1 MRRRLGFVLPLLLLA
16 ACSSA
21 PQPPRPVA
29 APPVYGQ
36 ARGIDMALD
45 SRDVA
50 QELKNSGLHFVA
62 RYYRSPLSR
71 LPPLSPDEA
80 RAVSGNG
87 LKLVAIWQYQ
97 SNRPEHFSYER
108 GYADAIMAYYQARA
122 VGQPNGTAIY
132 FAVDYNA
139 PDRDIVG
146 AVQQYF
152 RGVRT
157 ALAAAGGGSPPYR
170 VGVYGSGAVCTY
182 MKGLQLA
189 DYTWLS
195 ASTAWSG
202 SRDYNDWNIRQGMR
216 TTILSFDHD
225 INDARGDYGGFT
237 VPNRYSSL

>member
-1 MRRRLGFVLPLLLLA
+1 MRRLGLVLPLLLLA

-21 PQPPRPVA
+21 PQTRPVT
-29 APPVYGQ
+29 APPVGGR

-50 QELKNSGLHFVA
+50 QELKGSGLHFVA

-71 LPPLSPDEA
+71 LPPLSVEEA
-80 RAVSGNG
+80 RTVSSNG

-108 GYADAIMAYYQARA
+108 GYADAVAAYQQARA

-139 PDRDIVG
+139 PDRDIAG

-152 RGVRT
+152 RGVH
-157 ALAAAGGGSPPYR
+157 AGLAAAGGGSQPYK
-170 VGVYGSGAVCTY
+170 VGVYGSGAVCLY
-182 MKGLQLA
+182 LKRMQLA
-189 DYTWLS
+189 EYTWLS
-195 ASTAWSG
+195 ASTAWYG
-202 SRDYNDWNIRQGMR
+202 SSDFGEWNIKQGRR
-216 TTILSFDHD
+216 TTLLSFDHD
-225 INDARGDYGGFT
+225 INETQGDYGGFT
-237 VPNRYSSL
+237 VSRLYSSL

>member
-21 PQPPRPVA
+21 PQPRPVTA
-29 APPVYGQ
+29 LPVGGR

-45 SRDVA
+45 SRDVV
-50 QELKNSGLHFVA
+50 QELKGSGLHFVA

-87 LKLVAIWQYQ
+87 MKLVAIWQYQ

-108 GYADAIMAYYQARA
+108 GYADAIMAYQQARA
-122 VGQPNGTAIY
+122 IGQPNGSAIY

-139 PDRDIVG
+139 PERDIFG

-152 RGVRT
+152 RGIRAGLT
-157 ALAAAGGGSPPYR
+157 AAGGGSPPYR

-182 MKGLQLA
+182 MKGLRLA

-202 SRDYNDWNIRQGMR
+202 SRDYNDWNIRQGLR
-216 TTILSFDHD
+216 TTLLSFDHD
-225 INDARGDYGGFT
+225 INDAQGDYGGFT